1 MTQSVTADQSIL
13 NKPAYR
19 MSNHKAFTQQSIHS
33 AYMHFERSQWADL
46 RDNVKLTLSEDDIS
60 QLQGINESLSME
72 EVVDIYLPLSR
83 LLNLYV
89 EARQYRHTVRDTF
102 LNSHNDK
109 VPYIIGIAGSVAVG
123 KSTSARI
130 LQALLSRWPEH
141 PKVALVTTDGFL
153 RPNKDLVARNLMHK
167 KGFPESFDTKALI
180 EFVSAIKSGKK
191 EITAPIYSHLTYD
204 IIPDKSLQFEQPDIV
219 ILEGLNVLQT
229 AGLNDPEQSHRV
241 FVSDFVDFSIFVDAD
256 TDLLKTWYIQRFL
269 KFREGAFTDPNAYFH
284 SYSKMSKREAI
295 AIASKIWDEI
305 NGINLEENI
314 RPTRDRANLILKKSI
329 NHQVSQVQLRK

>member
-1 MTQSVTADQSIL
+1 MNSHSSAAQKNPL
-13 NKPAYR
+13 
-19 MSNHKAFTQQSIHS
+19 S
-33 AYMHFERSQWADL
+33 AYIEFERNQWSQL
-46 RDNVKLTLSEDDIS
+46 RDNVKLTLSEDDIK
-60 QLQGINESLSME
+60 QLQGINESLSMQ
-72 EVVDIYLPLSR
+72 EVIDIYLPLSR

-89 EARQYRHTVRDTF
+89 SARQYRHTVRDQF
-102 LNSHNDK
+102 LNSENEK

-153 RPNKDLVARNLMHK
+153 RSNKELVARNLMHK
-167 KGFPESFDTKALI
+167 KGFPESFDVKALI
-180 EFVSAIKSGKK
+180 EFVAAIKSGQKVL
-191 EITAPIYSHLTYD
+191 TAPIYSHLTYD
-204 IIPDKSLQFEQPDIV
+204 ILPDQSLQFEQPDIV

-229 AGLNDPEQSHRV
+229 AASNESEQSNRT
-241 FVSDFVDFSIFVDAD
+241 FVSDFVDFSIFVDAE

-284 SYSKMSKREAI
+284 SYSKMSQREAI

-305 NGINLEENI
+305 NGVNLQENI

>member
-1 MTQSVTADQSIL
+1 MNNLYCAAQKNPL
-13 NKPAYR
+13 
-19 MSNHKAFTQQSIHS
+19 S
-33 AYMHFERSQWADL
+33 AYIEFEREQWSQL
-46 RDNVKLTLSEDDIS
+46 RDNVKLTLSEEDIK
-60 QLQGINESLSME
+60 QLQGINESLSMQ
-72 EVVDIYLPLSR
+72 EVIDIYLPLSR

-89 EARQYRHTVRDTF
+89 SARQYRHTVRDQF
-102 LNSHNDK
+102 LNSEHEK

-153 RPNKDLVARNLMHK
+153 RPNKELVARNLMHK
-167 KGFPESFDTKALI
+167 KGFPESFDVKSLI
-180 EFVSAIKSGKK
+180 EFVAAIKSGQKTL
-191 EITAPIYSHLTYD
+191 TAPIYSHLTYD
-204 IIPDKSLQFEQPDIV
+204 ILPDQSLQFEQPDIV

-229 AGLNDPEQSHRV
+229 AASNEAEQSNKT
-241 FVSDFVDFSIFVDAD
+241 FVSDFVDFSIFVDAE

-284 SYSKMSKREAI
+284 SYSKMSQREAI

-305 NGINLEENI
+305 NGVNLQENI
-314 RPTRDRANLILKKSI
+314 RPTRDRANLILKKSV

>member
-1 MTQSVTADQSIL
+1 MIRLVIANQSTLKKQAYLMDSRTVL
-13 NKPAYR
+13 NEKNRHNAYIEFPR
-19 MSNHKAFTQQSIHS
+19 K
-33 AYMHFERSQWADL
+33 EWAQL
-46 RDNVKLTLSEDDIS
+46 RDNVKLTLSEDDIV
-60 QLQGINESLSME
+60 QLQGINESLSMQ
-72 EVVDIYLPLSR
+72 EVIDIYLPLSR
-83 LLNLYV
+83 LLNLY
-89 EARQYRHTVRDTF
+89 ASTRQYRHTVRDKF
-102 LNSHNDK
+102 LNSEHEK

-153 RPNKDLVARNLMHK
+153 RPNKELVARNLMHK

-180 EFVSAIKSGKK
+180 DFVASIKSGQKM
-191 EITAPIYSHLTYD
+191 ITAPLYSHLTYD
-204 IIPDKSLQFEQPDIV
+204 ILPDESLHFEQPDIV

-229 AGLNDPEQSHRV
+229 ASENELDRT

-256 TDLLKTWYIQRFL
+256 AELLKTWYIQRFL

-284 SYSKMSKREAI
+284 SYSKMSKKEAI
-295 AIASKIWDEI
+295 TIASKIWDEI
-305 NGINLEENI
+305 NAVNLENNI

>member
-1 MTQSVTADQSIL
+1 MNSHS
-13 NKPAYR
+13 
-19 MSNHKAFTQQSIHS
+19 AFDPKNRHS
-33 AYMHFERSQWADL
+33 AYMQFERDEWAEL
-46 RDNVKLTLSEDDIS
+46 RDNVKLTLSEEDIT
-60 QLQGINESLSME
+60 QLQGINESLSMQ
-72 EVVDIYLPLSR
+72 EVIDIYLPLSR

-89 EARQYRHTVRDTF
+89 GARQYRHTVRDQF
-102 LNSHNDK
+102 LNSHNEK

-153 RPNKDLVARNLMHK
+153 RPNKELVARNLMHK
-167 KGFPESFDTKALI
+167 KGFPESFDIKALI
-180 EFVSAIKSGKK
+180 DFVSAIKSGKK
-191 EITAPIYSHLTYD
+191 KVSAPVYSHLTYD
-204 IIPDKSLQFEQPDIV
+204 IMTDQALHVEQPDIV

-229 AGLNDPEQSHRV
+229 AALNEADQSHRT
-241 FVSDFVDFSIFVDAD
+241 FVSDFVDFSIFVDAE

-284 SYSKMSKREAI
+284 SYSKMSKREAV

-305 NGINLEENI
+305 NGVNLEENI

>member
-1 MTQSVTADQSIL
+1 MNNHSSVAQKNPL
-13 NKPAYR
+13 
-19 MSNHKAFTQQSIHS
+19 S
-33 AYMHFERSQWADL
+33 AYIGFERDEWAHL
-46 RDNVKLTLSEDDIS
+46 RDNVKLTLSEEDVN
-60 QLQGINESLSME
+60 QLQGINESLSMQ

-89 EARQYRHTVRDTF
+89 GARQYRHTVRDKF
-102 LNSHNDK
+102 LNSQNEK

-153 RPNKDLVARNLMHK
+153 RPNKELVARNLMHK
-167 KGFPESFDTKALI
+167 KGFPESFDIKALI
-180 EFVSAIKSGKK
+180 EFVAAIKSGQKT
-191 EITAPIYSHLTYD
+191 ITAPIYSHLTYD
-204 IIPDKSLQFEQPDIV
+204 ILPDQSLQFEQPDIV

-229 AGLNDPEQSHRV
+229 AASNESDQSNRT
-241 FVSDFVDFSIFVDAD
+241 FVSDFVDFSIYVDAEM
-256 TDLLKTWYIQRFL
+256 DLLKTWYIQRFL

-284 SYSKMSKREAI
+284 SYSKMSKREAVD
-295 AIASKIWDEI
+295 IASKIWDEI
-305 NGINLEENI
+305 NAVNLEENI

>member
-1 MTQSVTADQSIL
+1 MNSHSSAAQKNPL
-13 NKPAYR
+13 
-19 MSNHKAFTQQSIHS
+19 S
-33 AYMHFERSQWADL
+33 AYIGFERNQWSQL
-46 RDNVKLTLSEDDIS
+46 RDNVKLTLSEDDIK
-60 QLQGINESLSME
+60 QLQGINESLSMQ
-72 EVVDIYLPLSR
+72 EVIDIYLPLSR

-89 EARQYRHTVRDTF
+89 SARQYRHTVRDQF
-102 LNSHNDK
+102 LNSENEK

-153 RPNKDLVARNLMHK
+153 RSNKELVARNLMHK
-167 KGFPESFDTKALI
+167 KGFPESFDVKALI
-180 EFVSAIKSGKK
+180 EFVAAIKSGQKVL
-191 EITAPIYSHLTYD
+191 TAPIYSHLTYD
-204 IIPDKSLQFEQPDIV
+204 ILPDQSLQFEQPDIV

-229 AGLNDPEQSHRV
+229 AASNESEQSNRT
-241 FVSDFVDFSIFVDAD
+241 FVSDFVDFSIFVDAE

-284 SYSKMSKREAI
+284 SYSKMSQREAI

-305 NGINLEENI
+305 NGVNLQENI

>member
-1 MTQSVTADQSIL
+1 MDSRTVL
-13 NKPAYR
+13 NQENR
-19 MSNHKAFTQQSIHS
+19 HS
-33 AYMHFERSQWADL
+33 AYIEFARNEWAQL
-46 RDNVKLTLSEDDIS
+46 RDNVKLTLSEDDIK
-60 QLQGINESLSME
+60 QLQGINESLSIQ

-89 EARQYRHTVRDTF
+89 SARQYRHTVRDKF
-102 LNSHNDK
+102 LAANHEK
-109 VPYIIGIAGSVAVG
+109 VPYIVGIAGSVAVG

-153 RPNKDLVARNLMHK
+153 RPNKELVARNLMHK
-167 KGFPESFDTKALI
+167 KGFPESFDIKALI
-180 EFVSAIKSGKK
+180 DFVASIKSGQKVL
-191 EITAPIYSHLTYD
+191 TAPLYSHLTYD
-204 IIPDKSLQFEQPDIV
+204 ILPDQSLQFEQPDIV

-229 AGLNDPEQSHRV
+229 ASENESDKT
-241 FVSDFVDFSIFVDAD
+241 FVSDFVDFSIFVDAE

-295 AIASKIWDEI
+295 AIASKVWDEI

-314 RPTRDRANLILKKSI
+314 RPTRDRANLILKKST